1 LTSHLIPFLASVA
14 VGAAVFSSPLLE
26 LAEMSRHS
34 ELYSHMLFIPVISL
48 YLFVIDRKSL
58 IETAGYALMPGLAVM
73 LAGAALYGSARFFR
87 EPLGT
92 NDFLSVA
99 MAGFLLWVIGAYI
112 CCWGIGAF
120 KKALFPLLF
129 LAFMVPVPTALME
142 WVISF
147 LQHRSADAVQLV
159 FDTIRFP
166 YLREGVT
173 FEVQGGFAI
182 SVAKECSGIRSSLAL
197 LITVVLA
204 GKMFLRSGWR
214 RLVLALCVIPIT
226 IFKNALRI
234 TSLTLLASKVDMSW
248 LTNSWLHKSGGIVYF
263 AIALCI
269 LTPIL
274 WGLRKSEPESM
285 MASER

>member
-1 LTSHLIPFLASVA
+1 MKKHLVPFLAAVA
-14 VGAAVFSSPLLE
+14 IGIAIFALPLLT

-34 ELYSHMLFIPVISL
+34 ELYSHMLFIPIISL
-48 YLFVIDRKSL
+48 YLFVMDRKTL
-58 IETAGYALMPGLAVM
+58 FETAEYAVIPGLAVM
-73 LAGAALYGSARFFR
+73 VAGLASYGCALFFR

-92 NDFLSVA
+92 NDYLSAA
-99 MAGFLLWVIGAYI
+99 MAGFLLWVIGSYI
-112 CCWGIGAF
+112 CFWGSEAF
-120 KKALFPLLF
+120 KKAMFPLFF
-129 LAFMVPVPTALME
+129 LAFMVPVPTVLME

-159 FDTIRFP
+159 FDAIRFP

-214 RLVLALCVIPIT
+214 RLVLALCIIPLT

-263 AIALCI
+263 SIALCI
-269 LTPIL
+269 LIPIL
-274 WGLRKSEPESM
+274 WGLRKTEPSSM
-285 MASER
+285 TVP